1 MILDGNLI
9 DLGKLTSERGL
20 QMNKVLSNVKFELQ
34 REEDKLKN
42 GTYEILIMKTSV
54 SIFQENKFR
63 LVSKNHLDIHC

>member
-42 GTYEILIMKTSV
+42 GK
-54 SIFQENKFR
+54 
-63 LVSKNHLDIHC
+63 